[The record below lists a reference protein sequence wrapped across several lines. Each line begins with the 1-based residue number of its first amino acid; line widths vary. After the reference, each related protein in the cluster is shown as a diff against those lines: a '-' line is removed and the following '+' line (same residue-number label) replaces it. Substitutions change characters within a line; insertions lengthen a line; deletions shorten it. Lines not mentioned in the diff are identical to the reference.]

1 LAAGSHETP
10 DEVNVKISLAF
21 PVCLAFVF
29 VFAASSCAKTSVVG
43 TSGEAGGADAEPPTA
58 GSASTKPSEQMAPK
72 VPSVISTT
80 PGVSMIMYYP
90 ILGDVDGDGFDDFF
104 VQAIVDVG
112 QRADGPSY
120 ASKVF
125 LYYGRPEFPAQLTTE
140 DADAVFTAES
150 FVAWA
155 LGDINGDGLS
165 DFSLGVIEGTVIVF
179 GSKTRYAGSYA
190 VKDAG
195 IVWTGQPYGDPE
207 LSGYGTLMTL
217 HPAGDVNGDGIGDLI
232 VNAMSPTRGTDFDYQ
247 ISDYLVLGNEGPWVS
262 GQWDPSSAAARFGS
276 EVLSEDPSGSGSVLQ
291 PLSATSAGDLDGDGF
306 SDLFA
311 RTQKSTYV
319 FYGGPEQLQGELGPE
334 RADARFE
341 LASGC
346 VPYVVGDLDA
356 DGRSDLAA
364 CNGSSIDIVY
374 GPKDRFSG
382 TQLTNE
388 DFRIE
393 TSLVGGGLLSAA
405 AGDIDSDGFPELV
418 VSALAYRESPSA
430 PDELDQ
436 LRILYTIHGT
446 GERHT
451 GTRAVSPAEATLGPA
466 VNLGVVTAKDL
477 ATRFDDTHA
486 LSLTGDLDGD
496 GGYDILVEG
505 SSAGRVESGSAI
517 TLIPSTPRAPD

>member
-1 LAAGSHETP
+1 M
-10 DEVNVKISLAF
+10 KISLAF
-21 PVCLAFVF
+21 PLCLSFVF
-29 VFAASSCAKTSVVG
+29 VLAASSCAKTSVVG
-43 TSGEAGGADAEPPTA
+43 TSGEAGGSDSEPPAA
-58 GSASTKPSEQMAPK
+58 GSRSTKPSEHLAPK

-80 PGVSMIMYYP
+80 PGVAMIMYYP

-104 VQAIVDVG
+104 VQAIVNVAP
-112 QRADGPSY
+112 REDGPPVG
-120 ASKVF
+120 SKVY
-125 LYYGRPEFPAQLTTE
+125 LYYGRPEFPAQLTTD

-179 GSKTRYAGSYA
+179 GSKTRYSGSYA
-190 VKDAG
+190 GKDAG
-195 IVWTGQPYGDPE
+195 IVWTGQPYSDPE
-207 LSGYGTLMTL
+207 VSEHATLMTL
-217 HPAGDVNGDGIGDLI
+217 HPAGDVNGDGIADLI
-232 VNAMSPTRGTDFDYQ
+232 VSAVSPTRGTDFNYQ
-247 ISDYLVLGNEGPWVS
+247 ISDYLVLGNDGPWES
-262 GQWDPSSAAARFGS
+262 GRWDSSSAVASFGS
-276 EVLSEDPSGSGSVLQ
+276 EVVSEDPTGAGPVLQ
-291 PLSATSAGDLDGDGF
+291 ALSVASAGDLDGDGF

-311 RTQKSTYV
+311 RTQKSTFV
-319 FYGGPEQLQGELGPE
+319 FYGGPEQLEGELGPE

-374 GPKDRFSG
+374 GTKDRFSG
-382 TQLTNE
+382 TQVTNE
-388 DFRIE
+388 DFRLE
-393 TSLVGGGLLSAA
+393 TSQVGGALLSAA

-418 VSALAYRESPSA
+418 VSALAYRESASA

-436 LRILYTIHGT
+436 LRLLYTIRGT
-446 GERHT
+446 DVRHT
-451 GTRAVSPAEATLGPA
+451 GTHAVSPAEATLGPV

-477 ATRFDDTHA
+477 ATRLDDSHA